1 MPADSIWNTAPVLPS
16 QSIFEVSSSV
26 NGIFSMSTVSWRL
39 FSMFAIVS
47 LMTVSVRK
55 PRKSILRRP
64 SSSTWSLS
72 YSVTSVPSEMETG
85 T

>member
-1 MPADSIWNTAPVLPS
+1 
-16 QSIFEVSSSV
+16 
-26 NGIFSMSTVSWRL
+26 MSTVSWRL

-55 PRKSILRRP
+55 PRKSILSRP